1 MMGPDRFGNSSIEKA
16 VITSTDSK
24 KLDFYAKRLNN
35 KMADCLTEE
44 KIILINP
51 DIVKYNKETI
61 EYILIHPSSPA
72 VNILFSSKLY
82 LILVVSPL

>member
-35 KMADCLTEE
+35 KIETDSARLNKMNE
-44 KIILINP
+44 KNYTDYMYLRLLKREALIR
-51 DIVKYNKETI
+51 KKELENKKK
-61 EYILIHPSSPA
+61 H
-72 VNILFSSKLY
+72 F
-82 LILVVSPL
+82 